1 MPGISQVGPLP
12 DQAESATEWAQPSPR
27 QIAQIAQICITAALI
42 GITAGT
48 CGSVGKSW
56 DLAHI
61 SGSGADSGLWRGFRD
76 RRYPGWRMT
85 RLPID

>member
-1 MPGISQVGPLP
+1 MPGISQIGPLP

-48 CGSVGKSW
+48 C
-56 DLAHI
+56 A
-61 SGSGADSGLWRGFRD
+61 
-76 RRYPGWRMT
+76 
-85 RLPID
+85 